1 MSNPEYRWFTS
12 VRPGISYRPGSEEQ
26 VSKGFGDAMNAVQE
40 FSQNNPLAAG
50 SALATAFSAAA
61 GAGAWAGIGHLTKL
75 QNQRKKKEQSSDPGP
90 TNRRV
95 LGNEDMPA
103 RDVPYLRSR
112 KNKGSTELTEGEMA
126 DQKFD
131 TSIRQARARAK
142 KKPSQGMMT
151 PSKETEDTEKSL
163 RVSADFLDTS
173 VARLLKNLRYE
184 DHE

>member
-26 VSKGFGDAMNAVQE
+26 VSKGLGDVMNAVQE

-61 GAGAWAGIGHLTKL
+61 GAAAAAGIGHLTKL
-75 QNQRKKKEQSSDPGP
+75 QNKRKKKEQSSDPGP
-90 TNRRV
+90 TNHRV
-95 LGNEDMPA
+95 LGPDDVPT
-103 RDVPYLRSR
+103 RDVPYLRRDRGPSEP
-112 KNKGSTELTEGEMA
+112 KSVNK
-126 DQKFD
+126 
-131 TSIRQARARAK
+131 
-142 KKPSQGMMT
+142 
-151 PSKETEDTEKSL
+151 EDTEKSL

-184 DHE
+184 EHE